1 MIHVSEVAEW
11 NAAAVEDLAR
21 MAVLSDEPV
30 IYHASVELTV
40 EQIAAIERTKAEVRG
55 RLLIDTIADRL
66 TKMANEDVR
75 NRM

>member
-11 NAAAVEDLAR
+11 NAAAVADLAR

-30 IYHASVELTV
+30 IYHASVDLTA
-40 EQIAAIERTKAEVRG
+40 EQIAALEDKKREYAE
-55 RLLIDTIADRL
+55 
-66 TKMANEDVR
+66 NVR